1 MDDLRGARV
10 LVTGGSGF
18 IGARL
23 TRRLVEEGA
32 EVHVLSSA
40 VSAVYPVRL
49 VDLRDRITVHG
60 GNLADRSAMDAVV
73 AAARPRLVFH
83 LGAYTHVLKSW
94 SRVDECV
101 QTNIQGTLNLLQALN
116 GDYERFVFTSTSEVY
131 GPIGVPFREDAT
143 VDPASPYSVSKYAGE
158 RYCRMFA
165 AGKGWPI
172 VIVRPFNAYGPG
184 QTPDRVIPEIIVRS
198 LRGERLRMT
207 EGRQTREFNFADD
220 LATGFLAAATTPGIE
235 GDVFNLGSGQEVS
248 MREIAETIL
257 DILGRPVEPEFGAL
271 PDRPNEIWRMVSD
284 STKAR
289 EHLGWDGGRPL
300 RDGLAAT
307 IDWYRKELQRPDSSF
322 VT

>member
-1 MDDLRGARV
+1 MDELRGARV

-23 TRRLVEEGA
+23 TRLLVEAGA
-32 EVHVLSSA
+32 DVHVLSSA

-49 VDLRDRITVHG
+49 VELRDRITVHG
-60 GNLADRSAMDAVV
+60 GNLVDRSAMDAVV
-73 AAARPRLVFH
+73 ANARPRFVFH

-101 QTNIQGTLNLLQALN
+101 QTNIQGTLNLLQALDGN
-116 GDYERFVFTSTSEVY
+116 YERFVFTSTSEVY
-131 GPIGVPFREDAT
+131 GPIDVPFREDDA
-143 VDPASPYSVSKYAGE
+143 VDPASPYSVSKYAAE

-184 QTPDRVIPEIIVRS
+184 QTPDRVIPEIILRS
-198 LRGERLRMT
+198 LRKQPLRMT
-207 EGRQTREFNFADD
+207 QGHQTREFNYVDD
-220 LATGFLAAATTPGIE
+220 LAAGFVTIATTPGIDGE
-235 GDVFNLGSGQEVS
+235 VINLGSGEEVS
-248 MREIAETIL
+248 MRDLASMIVDLL
-257 DILGRPVEPEFGAL
+257 DRPLEPEFGAL

-284 STKAR
+284 ASKAR
-289 EHLGWDGGRPL
+289 DRIGWDGGRSL

-307 IDWYRKELQRPDSSF
+307 IDWYRAELDRPTSSF

>member
-1 MDDLRGARV
+1 MDDLRGSRV

-18 IGARL
+18 IGSRL
-23 TRRLVEEGA
+23 TRRLVDAGA

-73 AAARPRLVFH
+73 AAAQPRFVFH

-116 GDYERFVFTSTSEVY
+116 GNFERFVFTSTSEVY
-131 GPIGVPFREDAT
+131 GPIDVPFREDAA

-165 AGKGWPI
+165 EGKGWPI

-198 LRGERLRMT
+198 LRGEPLRMT
-207 EGRQTREFNFADD
+207 EGRQTREFNFVDD
-220 LATGFLAAATTPGIE
+220 LASGFMKIATTE
-235 GDVFNLGSGQEVS
+235 GVDGEVFNLGSGQEVS
-248 MREIAETIL
+248 MRELATTIVDL
-257 DILGRPVEPEFGAL
+257 LGRPVEPEFGAL

-284 STKAR
+284 ASKAR
-289 EHLGWDGGRPL
+289 ERLGWDGGRPL

-307 IDWYRKELQRPDSSF
+307 IEWYRAELARPGSSF

>member
-1 MDDLRGARV
+1 MDALRGSRV

-23 TRRLVEEGA
+23 TRRLVEAGA
-32 EVHVLSSA
+32 DVHVLSSA

-49 VDLRDRITVHG
+49 VDLRDRITLHG

-73 AAARPRLVFH
+73 SVARPEYVFH

-116 GDYERFVFTSTSEVY
+116 GDYKRFVFTSTSEVY

-165 AGKGWPI
+165 EGKGWPI

-184 QTPDRVIPEIIVRS
+184 QTPDRVIPEIVVRC
-198 LRGERLRMT
+198 LRKQPLRMT
-207 EGRQTREFNFADD
+207 EGRQTREFNFVDD
-220 LATGFLAAATTPGIE
+220 LAAGFMSIATTDGIDGE
-235 GDVFNLGSGQEVS
+235 VFNLGSGEEVS
-248 MREIAETIL
+248 MRELATTIVDL
-257 DILGRPVEPEFGAL
+257 LGRPVEPEFGAL

-284 STKAR
+284 ASKAR
-289 EHLGWDGGRPL
+289 ERLGWDGGRPL

-307 IDWYRKELQRPDSSF
+307 IEWYRSELERPGSSF